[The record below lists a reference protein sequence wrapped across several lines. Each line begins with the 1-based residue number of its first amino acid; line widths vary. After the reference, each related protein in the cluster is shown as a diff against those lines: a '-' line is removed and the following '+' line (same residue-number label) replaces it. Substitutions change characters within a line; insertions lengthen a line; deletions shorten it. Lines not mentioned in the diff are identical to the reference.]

1 MYKAIR
7 FSLEVAWLALMMTRP
22 ALAHHQL
29 GLPHYLYTKDY
40 PQIPTMVTE
49 ADAEGYTV
57 TFSTYPG
64 NPLPGQIVRIKT
76 YIKHKLTGEVFTK
89 DIEMS
94 VSKETFLGGEAQ
106 IVEPRTVEAD
116 YNEFKMSYEF
126 AEAEKY
132 YVNVTFEP
140 RPGFF
145 EKIPFPI
152 VIGQTNFSMIPVI
165 FGAVF
170 FLVFV
175 GVGLTKKRQLR
186 ARPVSDFSEAK
197 QRLQPDQT

>member
-1 MYKAIR
+1 MNRLIT
-7 FSLEVAWLALMMTRP
+7 FCLEVAWLSLMLAQP

-29 GLPHYLYTKDY
+29 GLPHYLYSKDY

-49 ADAEGYTV
+49 ADAEGYSV
-57 TFSTYPG
+57 TFSIYPG
-64 NPLPGQIVRIKT
+64 NPLPGQTVRIKA
-76 YIKHKLTGEVFTK
+76 YIKHKLTGEVLTK

-94 VSKETFLGGEAQ
+94 VSKETFLGGEDLV
-106 IVEPRTVEAD
+106 VEPRSVAAD
-116 YNEFKMSYEF
+116 YNEFKMSYDF
-126 AEAEKY
+126 GEAEKY
-132 YVNVTFEP
+132 YVSVTFEP

-152 VIGQTNFSMIPVI
+152 VIGQTNFSIVPLI

-170 FLVFV
+170 FVVFV

-186 ARPVSDFSEAK
+186 ARPSEVYSASGGH
-197 QRLQPDQT
+197 LQTDQS